1 MLQILGHAS
10 KVARVWKR
18 PSSFNEGGVRLKRL
32 VFCYSVNSLWL
43 FLVISKIRGQKKK
56 KKKKTLFFE
65 LLGKDDIIFLVCSF
79 CWET

>member
-56 KKKKTLFFE
+56 SLFFG